1 RAQAGRGLVDG
12 TTALSTPRAGRGGC
26 PAALRDR
33 RDARLARV
41 GGAHR
46 NALLR
51 HADTRSFRSGGDA
64 MSSTARVGIF
74 DADAPPAIA
83 FVRSLGRAGIPLRV
97 YSHRRWPV
105 CRYSRWCAEFS
116 RCPDPASG
124 DFVSWLSDELRSGR
138 IDLVAPTSDV
148 IAFHVATLGD
158 VFAPDLR
165 ARIEPAEGIL

>member
-1 RAQAGRGLVDG
+1 
-12 TTALSTPRAGRGGC
+12 
-26 PAALRDR
+26 
-33 RDARLARV
+33 
-41 GGAHR
+41 
-46 NALLR
+46 
-51 HADTRSFRSGGDA
+51 

-158 VFAPDLR
+158 VFAPDWLQSCPNVRWWTR
-165 ARIEPAEGIL
+165 AWWACRRPKGR